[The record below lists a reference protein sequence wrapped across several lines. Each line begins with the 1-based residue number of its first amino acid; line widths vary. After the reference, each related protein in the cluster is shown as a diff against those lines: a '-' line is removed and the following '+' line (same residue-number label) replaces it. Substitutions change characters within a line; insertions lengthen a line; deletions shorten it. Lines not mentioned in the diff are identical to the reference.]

1 MENEVMNFISV
12 CMIVSVCLSYCYV
25 ISSEVPKG
33 FLRLL
38 FFLPII
44 SIFLLLPWI
53 HSTVLFQLYT
63 GIFIAWHA
71 NFNLLLIALG
81 QDDPLST
88 DPSLSLQSFIMVTA
102 LPIKIKR
109 FSAKENSMSTNE
121 LHSPL
126 VFAINAILWYS
137 VVQIYVNKPY
147 MLLENVMVRR
157 SLYTARMILHEQ
169 IVFTL
174 VGWAARAL
182 LKCQLEAQFDNPHL
196 ATSVQDFWGRRWNL
210 MSSSLLKSTVY
221 LPTRSIFLPIMG
233 RRWAVYPAVITTFT
247 VSGLMH
253 EMFFFYATD
262 QWPTW
267 KVMWFYVING
277 VWVGIE
283 IELKKRALEKG
294 WNLHNMISWLLTLA
308 FIVGGGTWLS
318 YTELMDSGVDAREI
332 QEYSTL
338 ANDVK
343 TYFAL
348 AVAMD

>member
-1 MENEVMNFISV
+1 MESEIMNFVSV
-12 CMIVSVCLSYCYV
+12 CMIVSVCLAYCYF
-25 ISSEVPKG
+25 ISSKVPKG
-33 FLRLL
+33 YLRLL

-44 SIFLLLPWI
+44 SIFLLLPCI
-53 HSTVLFQLYT
+53 HSTVFFQLYT
-63 GIFIAWHA
+63 GIFIAWFA
-71 NFNLLLIALG
+71 NFKLLLIALG
-81 QDDPLST
+81 QNDPLSK
-88 DPSLSLQSFIMVTA
+88 DPTLSLQCFIMVTA

-109 FSAKENSMSTNE
+109 SGVKEKSMSTDE

-147 MLLENVMVRR
+147 MLENLMVRR
-157 SLYTARMILHEQ
+157 FLYTARMILNEQ

-233 RRWAVYPAVITTFT
+233 RRWAVYPAVLTTFT

-253 EMFFFYATD
+253 EMFYIYATD

-267 KVMWFYVING
+267 EVMWFFVING
-277 VWVGIE
+277 VWVAIE
-283 IELKKRALEKG
+283 IELKKKALEIG
-294 WNLHNMISWLLTLA
+294 WSLHNMVSLLLTLG
-308 FIVGGGTWLS
+308 FIVATGTWLVC
-318 YTELMDSGVDAREI
+318 TELMDSGLDAREI

-338 ANDVK
+338 VDDVK
-343 TYFAL
+343 NMF
-348 AVAMD
+348 